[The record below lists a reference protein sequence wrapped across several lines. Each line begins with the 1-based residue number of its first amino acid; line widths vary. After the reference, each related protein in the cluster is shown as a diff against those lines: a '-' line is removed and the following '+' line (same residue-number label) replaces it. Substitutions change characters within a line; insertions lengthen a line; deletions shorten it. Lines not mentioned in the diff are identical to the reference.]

1 MEAIA
6 AASGVSIMTLYRHA
20 RTKDDLFEAVVSQA
34 CEPAAGADDARMV
47 EAILQKPLIEILT
60 FIATRFRNRLRLPE
74 TLGLLRAVMA
84 EHVHFPHLGPMIFEG
99 FIASHIRQMTQFIVT
114 RPEANAVNEAWV
126 AKLSV
131 DFFNQ
136 LLGTDHLRA
145 LLGLP
150 SEDGEDGHTLARRAA
165 ETLVEGLHRAEK
177 KRCYDE

>member
-34 CEPAAGADDARMV
+34 CEPSAETDDAQMI
-47 EAILQKPLIEILT
+47 ETIMQKPLIEILK

-74 TLGLLRAVMA
+74 TLGLLRAAMA

-99 FIASHIRQMTQFIVT
+99 FVASHIRQMTQFLAT
-114 RPEANAVNEAWV
+114 RPEAKSVSKNRVAELGEA
-126 AKLSV
+126 
-131 DFFNQ
+131 FFNQ

-150 SEDGEDGHTLARRAA
+150 SEYGEDGHTLIQHAA
-165 ETLVEGLHRAEK
+165 ETLVEGL
-177 KRCYDE
+177 RCAKEQGSLR